1 MPLRP
6 SGSRRSVSGRTHGM
20 WPEAPDPLLGHTL
33 ADRYR
38 LEKVIGHGG
47 MGTVYRAEH
56 VVIRKPVAVKVL
68 DAAHSERRVE
78 VQRFLNEARS
88 ASKIRHENVVD
99 ITDFG
104 STDDGLVFLVMEYL
118 EGEDLAATSDREGA
132 LPWRRAAAIVLQI
145 AAALEAAHAQ
155 GIIHRDMKPENCFRI
170 RRGNDPDFI
179 KVLDFGIAKV
189 LEDSEVERPSS
200 AGSGLLG
207 TPEYLA
213 PELIRGLKPDARVDL
228 YAVGVMLYDL
238 LVGKLPFAGESFM
251 STLTAHLM
259 ELPTPP
265 SQARPAAQIP
275 AALDTV
281 VLRALA
287 KDRDQRYDTIGE
299 FAAALRAAIAEA
311 DVVVAP
317 SPPPPPLPPPLP
329 EPPRTSPRW
338 IAAGVVALLVLF
350 SAVLWT
356 MAKRFYTTG
365 QVAPAPT
372 AAPVVAPIA
381 AAAPV
386 LAAPVEA
393 VKVEAPVEVAKVEV
407 AKVEAPTIEPPP
419 VEPPPVEPPPVEPPA
434 PTDEAPADE
443 VPADEVPELATV
455 RGPATPKG
463 PRTGPAPVSAD
474 EFAAGMAKL
483 GARVKLECSR
493 YALRKMAVTVQVVVG
508 TDGSVKSAEP
518 TGSQAGSTLGNCVAR
533 VVKTALLRPSRAKSS
548 HRHTFTM

>member
-78 VQRFLNEARS
+78 VQRFLNEARA
-88 ASKIRHENVVD
+88 ASKIRHEHVVD

-118 EGEDLAATSDREGA
+118 EGEDLAATSDREGS

-213 PELIRGLKPDARVDL
+213 PELIRGLKPDARVDI

-265 SQARPAAQIP
+265 SQARPAAEIP
-275 AALDTV
+275 AALDAV

-287 KDRDQRYDTIGE
+287 KDRDLRYDTIGE

-317 SPPPPPLPPPLP
+317 PPTPPPLPPPLP

-365 QVAPAPT
+365 QVAPAP
-372 AAPVVAPIA
+372 AAATVVAPIA

-386 LAAPVEA
+386 LAAPVA
-393 VKVEAPVEVAKVEV
+393 ATKVEAPVEVAKVEV
-407 AKVEAPTIEPPP
+407 AKAEAPPVAAPPVAAPP
-419 VEPPPVEPPPVEPPA
+419 VEPPPVEPP
-434 PTDEAPADE
+434 TDEAPADE
-443 VPADEVPELATV
+443 APEPATV

-463 PRTGPAPVSAD
+463 PRNGPAPLTAD

-508 TDGSVKSAEP
+508 ADGSVKSAEP

-533 VVKTALLRPSRAKSS
+533 VAKTALLRPSRAKSS

>member
-1 MPLRP
+1 
-6 SGSRRSVSGRTHGM
+6 M
-20 WPEAPDPLLGHTL
+20 WPADGPDPLLGHTL

-38 LEKVIGHGG
+38 LERVIGHGG

-68 DAAHSERRVE
+68 DAAHSERRTEVE
-78 VQRFLNEARS
+78 RFLNEARA

-104 STDDGLVFLVMEYL
+104 STGDGLVFLVMEYL
-118 EGEDLAATSDREGA
+118 EGEDLSSTSEREGA

-179 KVLDFGIAKV
+179 KVLDFGIAKII
-189 LEDSEVERPSS
+189 EDSDVERPSS

-207 TPEYLA
+207 TPEYVA
-213 PELIRGLKPDARVDL
+213 PELIRGLKPDARVDI
-228 YAVGVMLYDL
+228 YAVGVMFYDL

-259 ELPTPP
+259 QQPQPP

-275 AALDTV
+275 EAVDYV

-287 KDRDQRYDTIGE
+287 KDRDQRYATIGE
-299 FAAALRAAIAEA
+299 FSAALRAAIAEA
-311 DVVVAP
+311 DAALA
-317 SPPPPPLPPPLP
+317 PPPPPLPPPP
-329 EPPRTSPRW
+329 EPEPSGIRPRVA
-338 IAAGVVALLVLF
+338 IAVGAAILLVF

-356 MAKRFYTTG
+356 MAKRFYTKE
-365 QVAPAPT
+365 QVTQAVAT
-372 AAPVVAPIA
+372 APVI

-386 LAAPVEA
+386 LPALPAAPVN
-393 VKVEAPVEVAKVEV
+393 EAPKAAPVA
-407 AKVEAPTIEPPP
+407 EAPKVAPVAEPP
-419 VEPPPVEPPPVEPPA
+419 VEAAPQAREPA
-434 PTDEAPADE
+434 
-443 VPADEVPELATV
+443 
-455 RGPATPKG
+455 GPAGEPAAETTAEPGSETGAEAETETEAEPAVRAAPKSPKSG
-463 PRTGPAPVSAD
+463 PGPLTAG
-474 EFAAGMAKL
+474 EFAAAMNKV

-493 YALRKMAVTVQVVVG
+493 FSLRKMEVTVQVVVG
-508 TDGSVKSAEP
+508 ADGAVKSAEP

-533 VVKTALLRPSRAKSS
+533 VVKTALLRPTRAKST